1 MTSYCRRAVLAALFV
16 TAPFV
21 SAPAQQ
27 STPGP
32 IREVIEGTRVRV
44 RAPSLRRD
52 RYIGRVDSLEAGR
65 MVLDTAAA
73 RTRLGFDTGPIL
85 VDQYRLVTIP
95 LTAVETIEVTGGR
108 DARRSTFKYAI
119 FGALVGALATG
130 LGGLPEVNPGFSDFV
145 DGLPVGAVIGS
156 VAGGIVGFAL
166 GGERWLPARI
176 PR

>member
-1 MTSYCRRAVLAALFV
+1 
-16 TAPFV
+16 
-21 SAPAQQ
+21 
-27 STPGP
+27 
-32 IREVIEGTRVRV
+32 
-44 RAPSLRRD
+44 
-52 RYIGRVDSLEAGR
+52 

-108 DARRSTFKYAI
+108 DARRSTLKYAL
-119 FGALVGALATG
+119 FGAVIGALATG
-130 LGGLPEVNPGFSDFV
+130 LGSLPEVNPRFGDFL
-145 DGLPVGAVIGS
+145 DGMPIGAVIGG

-166 GGERWLPARI
+166 GGERWIPARI